1 MKTNIKIPVFLLS
14 VVLGPVILTG
24 LTQLNHS
31 TPATEKFVAF
41 LTGSKSIS
49 IQEKVKYHFV
59 GMEKCASE
67 CHNNEK
73 MGFQYNIMKN
83 SPHSN
88 AFKILNSGKGEGY
101 AKKAGIIENP
111 QESQVC
117 LKCHVTG
124 GGLDSSFFAA
134 TYRKEE
140 GVTCEACHKGA
151 FISKAFIPRAKDC
164 LNCHNDSVHRI
175 PHFNFTR
182 NIEKI
187 SHPRPKVNPKETML
201 LPLTQGRIV
210 QMS

>member
-1 MKTNIKIPVFLLS
+1 VKTNIKIPALLLS
-14 VVLGPVILTG
+14 VVLGPVILIG
-24 LTQLNHS
+24 RTQLNQA
-31 TPATEKFVAF
+31 TPASEKIAAL
-41 LTGSKSIS
+41 LTGNKSIAL
-49 IQEKVKYHFV
+49 QEKVKYHFV

-83 SPHSN
+83 GPHSN
-88 AFKILNSGKGEGY
+88 AFNILNSGKGTGY
-101 AKKAGIIENP
+101 AKKAVIKGNP

-151 FISKAFIPRAKDC
+151 FISKAFIPKAEDC

-187 SHPRPKVNPKETML
+187 SHPRPKVIPKETVL
-201 LPLTQGRIV
+201 FPLTPERIV
-210 QMS
+210 RMN